1 MTTFGDRLRRA
12 RKAKEWTQEELGR
25 RVEVTKQTVS
35 AWENGHD
42 VPSFHAMVRLV
53 RVLDVSADALLRD
66 DEAPPSQRVAE
77 QRADYAA
84 PLSHDESAMLR
95 AFRALDAP
103 LRAAMLK
110 MLSEVAREVA
120 A

>member
-12 RKAKEWTQEELGR
+12 RKAKDWTQEELGR

-42 VPSFHAMVRLV
+42 VPSFHAVVRLV
-53 RVLDVSADALLRD
+53 RVLDVPADALLRD
-66 DEAPPSQRVAE
+66 DAAEPAVGVAE
-77 QRADYAA
+77 QRADYGAA
-84 PLSHDESAMLR
+84 LSQEEGALLR
-95 AFRALDAP
+95 AFRAMDAP
-103 LRAAMLK
+103 LRAAMLR
-110 MLSEVAREVA
+110 MFTEVHREVA

>member
-1 MTTFGDRLRRA
+1 MQTFGDRLRRA
-12 RKAKEWTQEELGR
+12 RKAKEWTQEDLGR

-42 VPSFHAMVRLV
+42 VPSFHAVVRLV
-53 RVLDVSADALLRD
+53 RALDISADALLRD
-66 DEAPPSQRVAE
+66 EAPATGVAE
-77 QRADYAA
+77 ARPDYPAA
-84 PLSHDESAMLR
+84 LTPDESALLR
-95 AFRALDAP
+95 AFRAMDAP

-110 MLSEVAREVA
+110 MFTEVHREVA